1 MGLFGSFKKKPEKK
15 TWMVYQDMLGT
26 KKMSVRVDTQYID
39 KDYKNTFYIKASYC
53 DSTTD
58 DLPDRAFLESLA
70 DLEEKALE
78 ETMKVLKR
86 LRQSVTQEELTRA
99 KEQLKAGLVMGMEGI
114 SSRAGS
120 AARSCLLE
128 NRIYTEDMLIQR
140 VDAVT
145 LDELMQKAQQSL
157 CFDRMAV
164 AAAGRLKSQAF
175 YQSLRA

>member
-70 DLEEKALE
+70 DLEEKALQE
-78 ETMKVLKR
+78 INKTFGDNIVFLGTATFGGGSYIIFASDLDVRWEDYVSSQIDKELIAGIYQNDHMGYYN
-86 LRQSVTQEELTRA
+86 QSVYPDHVRQ
-99 KEQLKAGLVMGMEGI
+99 
-114 SSRAGS
+114 
-120 AARSCLLE
+120 AR
-128 NRIYTEDMLIQR
+128 
-140 VDAVT
+140 
-145 LDELMQKAQQSL
+145 
-157 CFDRMAV
+157 
-164 AAAGRLKSQAF
+164 
-175 YQSLRA
+175 